1 MPIDHSL
8 VRLHVRDDTV
18 HINHGESVL
27 ATQRNGYLD
36 NQPEQGLFVHET
48 RMLSRYRVLL
58 DGKEPEP
65 VALSPVSHDSWL
77 GYYIVAAPGHDNEA
91 GSLNAP
97 QGSAQQTIEMR
108 VTRVLADGLHEDL
121 DITNFT
127 QDAARLRLTIE
138 LDGDFADQGET
149 HGERQQHGKLARQW
163 EDLGDAHTL
172 VFSYVARHTYD
183 QQGNAGVVEFRR
195 GLELR
200 IEQADSP
207 PDYAG
212 ERIHFD
218 LHIEPQQ
225 TWHAC
230 LKWTPL
236 IEDQRLL
243 PPPAC
248 RAFGE
253 PGQSEAVFIAEATRF
268 ESPGSQ
274 SMSAVVIDALQQAT
288 RDLASLR
295 MHRFDRHPRAWTVAA
310 GLPMYVALFGRD
322 TLTAAWEAALLG
334 PEIMRGTLPILAQSQ
349 GTQINDW
356 RDEQPGR
363 MVHEAHTGPLAVL
376 NFNPKSRYYGAVTAS
391 GFYPFVLT
399 QLWHWTGDKNAVA
412 PFIEPALKALHWL
425 DQTSDGGV
433 FHHYR
438 TRSSQGVAN
447 QAWKDSPDAIVY
459 ADGSQVKAPVATC
472 EEQGIVYAAKLNLA
486 ELLWWFDRKDEAKKL
501 YHEAE
506 ELKRRF
512 NEAFWMDDAGF
523 LAMAL
528 DGQQKQVTSIG
539 SNAVH
544 CVATGIVDKDLVE
557 RTMARLFE
565 PDMFSGWGVRTL
577 SSSHPAYNPYSYHR
591 GSVWPVEHGP
601 FAVGAYRYGC
611 HEQVERICRAQFDVA
626 SLFDFRRLPECISGH
641 TRDHDQ
647 PFPALYP
654 AANMPQA
661 WSATTT
667 FTMLQAMLGLQPFAP
682 LRMLFV
688 DPQLPAWLPDI
699 TLRQL
704 RVGDAIVD
712 LRFFRKQNGD
722 SDYSVLDQRG
732 GSLHVVRQP
741 SPWSLSANFGE
752 RMKDLAV
759 SVLPGR

>member
-1 MPIDHSL
+1 MAIDHSL
-8 VRLHVRDDTV
+8 VRLNVRDSTIY
-18 HINHGESVL
+18 INHGETVL

-36 NQPEQGLFVHET
+36 TQPDQGLFVHET
-48 RMLSRYRVLL
+48 RMLSRYRCLL
-58 DGKEPEP
+58 NDEEPEP
-65 VALSPVSHDSWL
+65 VALSRVAHDSWL
-77 GYYIVAAPGHDNEA
+77 GYYIMTAPGHDSEA
-91 GSLNAP
+91 GSLTAP
-97 QGSAQQTIEMR
+97 QGSAQQTIEMK
-108 VTRVLADGLHEDL
+108 VTRVLADGMHEDL

-127 QDAARLRLTIE
+127 QDAASLRLTIE

-149 HGERQQHGKLARQW
+149 QGERQQHGELSREWREEK
-163 EDLGDAHTL
+163 DAHTL
-172 VFSYVARHTYD
+172 VFNYVARHDYD
-183 QQGNAGVVEFRR
+183 HQGNTGTAELRR

-200 IEQADSP
+200 IDHADSAP
-207 PDYAG
+207 RYAD
-212 ERIHFD
+212 ERVHFN
-218 LHIEPQQ
+218 LHIEPQK
-225 TWHAC
+225 TWHVC
-230 LKWTPL
+230 LNWTAL

-248 RAFGE
+248 RAFGD
-253 PGQSEAVFIAEATRF
+253 PSQSEAVFLAEATRF
-268 ESPGSQ
+268 ASAESET
-274 SMSAVVIDALQQAT
+274 MSAVVIDALQQAT
-288 RDLASLR
+288 RDLAALR
-295 MHRFDRHPRAWTVAA
+295 MHRLDQDPRAWTVAA
-310 GLPMYVALFGRD
+310 GLPMYVAIFGRD

-349 GTQINDW
+349 GTETNDW

-363 MVHEAHTGPLAVL
+363 MVHEVHTGPLKVL
-376 NFNPKSRYYGAVTAS
+376 NFNPKARYYGTVTS
-391 GFYPFVLT
+391 PGFYPFVLA
-399 QLWHWTGDKNAVA
+399 QLWHWTGDKEAVS
-412 PFIEPALKALHWL
+412 PFLEPALKALHWL
-425 DQTSDGGV
+425 DQNADSSV
-433 FHHYR
+433 FHHYQ
-438 TRSSQGVAN
+438 TRSTQGVAN

-459 ADGSQVKAPVATC
+459 ADGSQVKAPIATC

-486 ELLWWFDRKDEAKKL
+486 EVLWWFDRKDEARKL

-506 ELKRRF
+506 ELKREF
-512 NEAFWMDDAGF
+512 NAAFWMEDAGC

-528 DGQQKQVTSIG
+528 DGQDKQVTAIG
-539 SNAVH
+539 SNAAH

-565 PDMFSGWGVRTL
+565 PDMFTGWGLRTL
-577 SSSHPAYNPYSYHR
+577 SSSNPAYNPYSYHR

-611 HEQVERICRAQFDVA
+611 HEYVERICRAQFDVA

-641 TRDHDQ
+641 ARDHDH

-688 DPQLPAWLPDI
+688 DPQLPPWLPEI
-699 TLRQL
+699 TLRQM
-704 RVGDAIVD
+704 RVGDAIAD
-712 LRFFRKQNGD
+712 LRFFRKENGD
-722 SDYSVLDQRG
+722 SDYTVLDQRG
-732 GSLHVVRQP
+732 GSLHVIRQP
-741 SPWSLSANFGE
+741 SPWSLTANFGE